1 MNLGAYKGRVHKPS
15 KVGPRAGGFFLSF
28 LALLLS
34 PFPAQAEDQKNC
46 LAEAVYFEA
55 RSEPLIGQIAVAGV
69 VLERVQR
76 PEYPDNV
83 CDVVHQGHY
92 VGGMPIRNRC
102 AFSYWCDGK
111 PEEINDELAWGQ
123 ALYVAE
129 LALDGVR
136 VADTETATHYH
147 ASYVK
152 PNWSDDMTF
161 MARIGLH
168 LFYGD

>member
-15 KVGPRAGGFFLSF
+15 KVGPRAGGFLLSF

-55 RSEPLIGQIAVAGV
+55 RSEPFIGQIAVAGV

-76 PEYPDNV
+76 PEYPNNV

-102 AFSYWCDGK
+102 AFSYWC
-111 PEEINDELAWGQ
+111 
-123 ALYVAE
+123 
-129 LALDGVR
+129 
-136 VADTETATHYH
+136 YH

-161 MARIGLH
+161 MARIGPH